1 MPKGRTE
8 FFRAYRGRSHS
19 PWRLVSFSATRV
31 QLWLRSGQ
39 SRRQPAQHLSRGFKE
54 SLRFRLAHFR
64 YIFPN
69 VMHQVIQHLFDVCCV
84 MQRIAVFR

>member
-1 MPKGRTE
+1 MPTVVAPILLG
-8 FFRAYRGRSHS
+8 ASSPSAPRGF
-19 PWRLVSFSATRV
+19 SFGFV
-31 QLWLRSGQ
+31 VVI

-69 VMHQVIQHLFDVCCV
+69 VMRQVIQHLFDVCCV